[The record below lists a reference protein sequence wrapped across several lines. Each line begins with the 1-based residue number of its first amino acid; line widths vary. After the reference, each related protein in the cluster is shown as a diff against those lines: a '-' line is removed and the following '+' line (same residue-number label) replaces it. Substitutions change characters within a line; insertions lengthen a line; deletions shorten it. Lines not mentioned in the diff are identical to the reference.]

1 MRTRRAELGDELL
14 VADAEERGRGHLTII
29 CGHLTIIYGEPTDLA
44 EAKLLTSSM
53 PRWRRSVL

>member
-1 MRTRRAELGDELL
+1 MIHHEICLKEVDTRRGDELL
-14 VADAEERGRGHLTII
+14 VADAEERGR
-29 CGHLTIIYGEPTDLA
+29 GHLTIIYGEPTDLA